1 MRVFQL
7 GGSSFYYEVLVGRR
21 DARNASW
28 SDAIRNLPA
37 PFFNFSQLI
46 SNFQAHG
53 LDLKDL
59 VLLSGGHSIGL
70 ARCTTFRAR
79 IYNDTNIDKCFAAS
93 VQQVCPVSGGDN
105 NTEPLDSTPARFDN
119 VYYKAL
125 RKSQGLLHSDQELF
139 KGDNSESDR
148 LVRYYS
154 YLPGHF
160 ARDFGASMVEMG
172 NMKPLTGNDGEVR
185 LNCRKIN

>member
-1 MRVFQL
+1 VFQL
-7 GGSSFYYEVLVGRR
+7 GGSTFYYEVLVGRR

-28 SDAIRNLPA
+28 NDANRNLPA

-160 ARDFGASMVEMG
+160 ARDFGASMIKMG